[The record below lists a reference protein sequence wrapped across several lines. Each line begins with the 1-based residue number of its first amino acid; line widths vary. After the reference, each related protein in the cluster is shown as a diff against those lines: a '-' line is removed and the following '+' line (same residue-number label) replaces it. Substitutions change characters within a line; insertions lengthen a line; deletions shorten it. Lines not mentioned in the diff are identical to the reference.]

1 MATGG
6 ERIANGVD
14 RRIFRPRA
22 GLRICHPGV
31 RVAWLSVSRI
41 HFEDGND
48 AVPLEPKNPPE
59 HTMKN
64 LAILAIATLSFA
76 AAGSA
81 LAQEARFQLPQPIT
95 SDVSRAQVDAQLIK
109 ARADGTLPFGQAD
122 VMPVLRTHSDLT
134 RAEVRAQTL
143 KALADGQF
151 ALLNGAG
158 SNDFSV
164 PTPSPSAGTTVAM
177 TN

>member
-1 MATGG
+1 
-6 ERIANGVD
+6 
-14 RRIFRPRA
+14 
-22 GLRICHPGV
+22 
-31 RVAWLSVSRI
+31 
-41 HFEDGND
+41 
-48 AVPLEPKNPPE
+48 
-59 HTMKN
+59 MKT
-64 LAILAIATLSFA
+64 LPILAIAVLSFA

-95 SDVSRAQVDAQLIK
+95 SDVSRAQIEAQLVK

-122 VMPVLRTHSDLT
+122 VMPIQRGHSDLT

-143 KALADGQF
+143 RALADGQF

-164 PTPSPSAGTTVAM
+164 PTLSSHAGSAAAM
-177 TN
+177 KS